1 MLNGKIKHKAEAGI
15 NARPDNGNS
24 RTDGRCAE
32 YAVKSEYPHR
42 NNAVITSVRFPT
54 ARPVGGDFGC

>member
-1 MLNGKIKHKAEAGI
+1 MEKIKHKAEAGI
-15 NARPDNGNS
+15 NSRPDNGNS

-42 NNAVITSVRFPT
+42 E
-54 ARPVGGDFGC
+54 